1 MICLLPFSCFAPC
14 WAYRCLSPHLMYVVP
29 TTSLGLLECWASILP
44 TVPLHH
50 SNCTFKRYIVYNVLF
65 KSTCECKYSA
75 LGRQKSEGIRSPR
88 AGVTGS
94 YDLTNMGAGN
104 PIRVLC
110 KSSMCFFAL
119 SHLFCLLLL
128 ILNQTFLNSAVHRG
142 DIDCV
147 LFVASLLFSTQSII
161 GVLFFSLIQNYRSGG
176 LFYVY
181 LVIWILSVYVFCWP
195 TLSPFS
201 RLFHQGQRAGM
212 HIFSVTE
219 MPHDL
224 AHGMEYDME
233 CDMLLEF

>member
-1 MICLLPFSCFAPC
+1 
-14 WAYRCLSPHLMYVVP
+14 MYVVL
-29 TTSLGLLECWASILP
+29 TTSLGLLACWASILP

-50 SNCTFKRYIVYNVLF
+50 CNWTFKRYIVYNVLF
-65 KSTCECKYSA
+65 MSMCDCKYSA
-75 LGRQKSEGIRSPR
+75 LGRQKREGIRSPR

-94 YDLTNMGAGN
+94 YDLTNMGAGK

-110 KSSMCFFAL
+110 KSRMCFLSL
-119 SHLFCLLLL
+119 SHFFCLLLL
-128 ILNQTFLNSAVHRG
+128 ILNWAFPNPAVHRG

-147 LFVASLLFSTQSII
+147 LFVASVLLSTQSII
-161 GVLFFSLIQNYRSGG
+161 RVLFFSLIQNYRSDG

-181 LVIWILSVYVFCWP
+181 LVIWILSVCVFCWP

-201 RLFHQGQRAGM
+201 RLFHQGQRASL

-224 AHGMEYDME
+224 AHGMEYDM
-233 CDMLLEF
+233 LLEF